1 MADVRHLLLGGE
13 SQAQETAYLTH
24 LYHLSLFHFTWFHVI
39 VTSILMI

>member
-24 LYHLSLFHFTWFHVI
+24 LYDKIPYHFF
-39 VTSILMI
+39 ILHGFM